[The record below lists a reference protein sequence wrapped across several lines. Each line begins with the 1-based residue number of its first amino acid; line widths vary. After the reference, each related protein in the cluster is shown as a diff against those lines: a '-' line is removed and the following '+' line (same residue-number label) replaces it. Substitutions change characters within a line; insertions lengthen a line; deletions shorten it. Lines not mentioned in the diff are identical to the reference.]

1 MNDMSSPSL
10 CAEELSRLAAE
21 VARMGGLAE
30 TQVVDAVEGLIRRD
44 SVQASALIE
53 RDLHLDAQQVDIE
66 RRAIALIGRY
76 GPEGADLRRAV
87 SAMKM
92 AGNLE
97 RCGDLA
103 RNIAKRSLI
112 LSPVEPK
119 GIMRALERMGRIAAG
134 RLSDVVDA
142 YVGREVEQALS
153 IWRRDEE
160 IDDHY
165 ESLFAELLE
174 LMRRDPASV
183 GDGAHL
189 LFIAKNLERIGDHA
203 TNIAEVVY
211 FEATGLDLTVERP
224 KWSLPDAVVTDS

>member
-1 MNDMSSPSL
+1 MNDMSSPSS

-44 SVQASALIE
+44 AVQASALIE
-53 RDLHLDAQQVDIE
+53 RDLRLDAQQVDIE
-66 RRAIALIGRY
+66 RRAITLIGRF

-92 AGNLE
+92 ASNLE

-183 GDGAHL
+183 GDGAHHL
-189 LFIAKNLERIGDHA
+189 LIAQNLERIGDHP
-203 TNIAEVVY
+203 TNNAEVVY

>member
-1 MNDMSSPSL
+1 MKPDVMKPDVMKHDVIVVGGSYAGMAAALQLLRARRRVLVIDAGKRRNRSASHSHGFLGQDGVDP
-10 CAEELSRLAAE
+10 AELARVARAQLAAYPT
-21 VARMGGLAE
+21 L
-30 TQVVDAVEGLIRRD
+30 TWRD
-44 SVQASALIE
+44 
-53 RDLHLDAQQVDIE
+53 
-66 RRAIALIGRY
+66 G
-76 GPEGADLRRAV
+76 
-87 SAMKM
+87 
-92 AGNLE
+92 
-97 RCGDLA
+97 
-103 RNIAKRSLI
+103 
-112 LSPVEPK
+112 
-119 GIMRALERMGRIAAG
+119 
-134 RLSDVVDA
+134 
-142 YVGREVEQALS
+142 EVEQALS